1 MSVATIVITAT
12 RANAP
17 ATTIINR
24 GPTGPAGPSGPAG
37 ADSITSA
44 TTSDGTADINFNQVG
59 IGTTS
64 PADKLHV
71 SAGAIRLDN
80 FYQLRWGGT
89 GTGVFG
95 HLSQGLNFYTNNG
108 ATRLKIE
115 NDGNVGI
122 GTTSP
127 SQKLDVQGTMLV
139 NNEIQLVDSNMRI
152 FRSSNDLRLRTGGGD
167 RVTIKDAGNVGIG
180 TTSPS
185 YPLEIAQTGRGL
197 GIKNYITSIDVADS
211 ILAGYDT
218 GAVYLGYGYG
228 SKQIHI
234 GSTNSGNVRIR
245 TSGNTIVDNGN
256 VGIGTA
262 SPSQKLDVDG
272 AVKKAVFTVNT
283 LPTATAGTSCY
294 VSDSNHTHHSNVGQV
309 VASGGSNFVPVY
321 YDGTDW
327 RIG

>member
-24 GPTGPAGPSGPAG
+24 GPTGPTGPTGPAG

-59 IGTTS
+59 IGLTDPDTE
-64 PADKLHV
+64 LEV
-71 SAGAIRLDN
+71 
-80 FYQLRWGGT
+80 GGT
-89 GTGVFG
+89 IKASTHSDAIVIGSPTTVKWKMGVYGGNDLLVKNASTKLIIKVTG
-95 HLSQGLNFYTNNG
+95 
-108 ATRLKIE
+108 
-115 NDGNVGI
+115 DVGI

-127 SQKLDVQGTMLV
+127 SAKLDVEGSGPQIIAADTTPVAAGVGGEVRFYGVYTGSSRTV
-139 NNEIQLVDSNMRI
+139 YGSIQAKKTNA
-152 FRSSNDLRLRTGGGD
+152 TGGHYGAGLALSTRVNGGGGLTERLTILEGGD
-167 RVTIKDAGNVGIG
+167 VGIG
-180 TTSPS
+180 TT
-185 YPLEIAQTGRGL
+185 
-197 GIKNYITSIDVADS
+197 
-211 ILAGYDT
+211 
-218 GAVYLGYGYG
+218 
-228 SKQIHI
+228 
-234 GSTNSGNVRIR
+234 
-245 TSGNTIVDNGN
+245 
-256 VGIGTA
+256 